1 MNWVLGPFVHGRLQ
15 NLQTN
20 EVTFAH
26 VVTPLKL
33 NDLYCK
39 IHNFLSLYSFTEGLR
54 EGMFVSQTTWFT
66 VKFDV
71 AKRIVL
77 TWVHCGYKYKEF
89 QRTYCCLFFQD
100 LEEPGAY
107 IKIITQPQDFGYRF
121 RYEIEGK
128 AHGGIQG
135 QDTGKTRNEKK
146 YPTIQVDFTHW
157 LTPITTCNPSSLTYP
172 NMRKSNGEW
181 LHHNRSSVAFIS
193 AVSKEDFQC
202 VQSVVRYTGTGMF
215 IVPDTKHV
223 SMR

>member
-1 MNWVLGPFVHGRLQ
+1 VRQRFEKCVAEDSEYAHWIGLYLSIHMNWVLGPFVHGRLQ

-77 TWVHCGYKYKEF
+77 T
-89 QRTYCCLFFQD
+89 
-100 LEEPGAY
+100 
-107 IKIITQPQDFGYRF
+107 
-121 RYEIEGK
+121 
-128 AHGGIQG
+128 
-135 QDTGKTRNEKK
+135 
-146 YPTIQVDFTHW
+146 
-157 LTPITTCNPSSLTYP
+157 
-172 NMRKSNGEW
+172 
-181 LHHNRSSVAFIS
+181 
-193 AVSKEDFQC
+193 
-202 VQSVVRYTGTGMF
+202 
-215 IVPDTKHV
+215 
-223 SMR
+223 